1 MILAFWLLLAAAV
14 VAMTAP
20 LLLERASATRSP
32 MAGIV
37 AWQVSSWSVL
47 VSIGLAAALVAAP
60 PLVHL
65 GHLPRALAPCR
76 VLLRQFAVPSSPVL
90 HLFAALLL
98 AGVTARLATCAVLA
112 SLDNRRRRARHRTLV
127 RLVGY
132 LDPDLGVHVI
142 DGATAVVYCL
152 PGCGGTVVFTSSAL
166 DRLSVAQCR
175 AVLAHELAHLR
186 GRHHLLVA
194 WGSVLAVAFPR
205 VRLFRQASEQ
215 TARLIEMR
223 ADDVASRDHG
233 SRSVAEALCALSD
246 VASPAAAMAATA
258 VGAAQRV
265 ERLLTRT
272 DACAPSRIDSAARAS
287 GALLAYGLFAAAA
300 AALLPIA
307 SAAALCLW

>member
-1 MILAFWLLLAAAV
+1 MILAFWLLLVAAV

-20 LLLERASATRSP
+20 LLLERASTTRSP
-32 MAGIV
+32 MAGIA

-47 VSIGLAAALVAAP
+47 VTIGVAAALVAAP

-65 GHLPRALAPCR
+65 GHLPQALASCR
-76 VLLRQFAVPSSPVL
+76 VLLGQLGVPSSPVIRL
-90 HLFAALLL
+90 SAALLL
-98 AGVTARLATCAVLA
+98 AAVTVRLATCAVLA
-112 SLDNRRRRARHRTLV
+112 GLDNRRRRARHRTLL

-152 PGCGGTVVFTSSAL
+152 PGWGGTVVFTSSAL

-186 GRHHLLVA
+186 GRHHLVLA

-205 VRLFRQASEQ
+205 VRLFRQASAH

-223 ADDVASRDHG
+223 ADDVAARDHG
-233 SRSVAEALCALSD
+233 PRSVAEALFALSEA
-246 VASPAAAMAATA
+246 ASPAAAMAATA

-265 ERLLTRT
+265 ERLLAKT
-272 DACAPSRIDSAARAS
+272 DGCAPSRIDSAARAT
-287 GALLAYGLFAAAA
+287 GALTYGLFAAVP
-300 AALLPIA
+300 ALLPIA
-307 SAAALCLW
+307 SAAALCLL